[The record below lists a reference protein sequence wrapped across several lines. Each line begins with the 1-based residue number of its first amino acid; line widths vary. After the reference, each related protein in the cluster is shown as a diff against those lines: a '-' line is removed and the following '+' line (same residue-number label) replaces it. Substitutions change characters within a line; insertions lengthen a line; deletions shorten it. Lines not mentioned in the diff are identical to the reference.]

1 MGLDLG
7 NLGVLDSAKT
17 SEELTPNEIPDPET
31 LPKVCGDYMLVRP
44 ISTKIGKIGSILLAD
59 DTQDD
64 IKYLNNVG
72 RILAFGPRCFKT
84 KEDKVISWVEGGLNV
99 GDIVQWERFV
109 GKRLRYRGVN
119 LVLLKDVAIQMV
131 LEDAHDV
138 DPNVNIEV

>member
-1 MGLDLG
+1 MDLG
-7 NLGVLDSAKT
+7 NLGVLDSVKT
-17 SEELTPNEIPDPET
+17 NETVTHADIPDPDV
-31 LPKVCGDYMLVRP
+31 LPRVAGDFMLVRP

-84 KEDKVISWVEGGLNV
+84 KDDKVIEWVEGGLKL

-109 GKRLRYRGVN
+109 GKRLRYKGVN

-138 DPNVNIEV
+138 DPNVNIET